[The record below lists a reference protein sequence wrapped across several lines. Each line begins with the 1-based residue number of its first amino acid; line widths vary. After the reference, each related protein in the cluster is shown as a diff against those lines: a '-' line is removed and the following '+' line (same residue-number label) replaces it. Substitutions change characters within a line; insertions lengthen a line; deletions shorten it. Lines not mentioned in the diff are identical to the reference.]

1 MLAMERAR
9 YIMDKLEKN
18 KVVLVA
24 ELSKEINVSEETIRK
39 DLEKLEKQEQ
49 ICRVH
54 GGAYLKEGYGNEA
67 SVNVREQIYQEEKT
81 VLGRQC
87 VKFIEKNDIII
98 LDCSTTA
105 RYIARAIEEAG
116 LKVTVITNS
125 LITAHE
131 LFKSTQIRVLM
142 LGGELD
148 RTTGSFYGSLVLE
161 SLERYHADK
170 VFLSSA
176 GISAEAGITDYRQNE
191 ADVRRKMIGQAD
203 QCFFVADKTKIG
215 RHAAFVVGG
224 FETIHHLIV
233 EEPIENHLALE
244 KKLEDAK
251 VRITSCMQ
259 PQERKK
265 ARERKSGIEEPI

>member
-9 YIMDKLEKN
+9 YIVGKLEKN

-24 ELSKEINVSEETIRK
+24 ELSKEMNVSEETIRK

-54 GGAYLKEGYGNEA
+54 GGAYLKEGYGNET
-67 SVNVREQIYQEEKT
+67 SVNVREQIYQEET
-81 VLGRQC
+81 TALGRQC
-87 VKFIEKNDIII
+87 VNFIEKNEIII

-105 RYIARAIEEAG
+105 RYIARAIGESG

-125 LITAHE
+125 LATAYE
-131 LFKSTQIRVLM
+131 LSQNSQVRVLM

-148 RTTGSFYGSLVLE
+148 RNTGSFNGSLVLE
-161 SLERYHADK
+161 ALERYHADK

-191 ADVRRKMIGQAD
+191 ADVRRKMICQAD
-203 QCFFVADKTKIG
+203 QCYFVADRTKIG
-215 RHAAFVVGG
+215 RHAAFIVGDFG
-224 FETIHHLIV
+224 AVQHLIV
-233 EEPIENHLALE
+233 EQPIEGDPALK
-244 KKLEDAK
+244 KKLEEAR
-251 VRITSCMQ
+251 VTVTSCVQ
-259 PQERKK
+259 PRRPEEPTERK
-265 ARERKSGIEEPI
+265 EEEKQH